1 MMVPIEKV
9 FLRNQQLQQNPSHQR
24 ESPFYKKVRDSMKK
38 RGMVNPLL
46 VIEKEECNGQKYMCC
61 IGNNRYLAAL
71 ELGIKEVSFRKLDRR
86 FFRGDG
92 CDNCRQTGYRGR
104 IGIHELL
111 VMSEGVKNTILESS
125 DSDTIKKQGL
135 KENMITLRRDGVNK
149 ILHGLTTAE
158 EILSIT
164 SE

>member
-9 FLRNQQLQQNPSHQR
+9 FLRNQQLQKNPHNQT

-71 ELGIKEVSFRKLDRR
+71 ELGYKEVP
-86 FFRGDG
+86 
-92 CDNCRQTGYRGR
+92 
-104 IGIHELL
+104 
-111 VMSEGVKNTILESS
+111 VKI
-125 DSDTIKKQGL
+125 
-135 KENMITLRRDGVNK
+135 V
-149 ILHGLTTAE
+149 
-158 EILSIT
+158 T
-164 SE
+164 SEVPQDLMSATEDYIPTEVEGYPPRAREYERRKNGL